1 MTDLAAILDQLDDI
15 RVQTLLRLDGLN
27 QDELDFVPS
36 AGPGE
41 SLEARW
47 SLGEIFMHLAL
58 DEHYL
63 REHIARPLLEGV
75 QPPAGVSFLPPPPP
89 YGTPKDVILFW
100 FDRARTLTRRLVES
114 LPANANLAL
123 KHSGGLKPM
132 NGLEWLEA
140 YGGHEEFHHR
150 QIDALIALVA
160 EMAEP
165 AYA

>member
-15 RVQTLLRLDGLN
+15 RVQTLLRLDNLN
-27 QDELDFVPS
+27 QEELDFVPS
-36 AGPGE
+36 TGPAE
-41 SLEARW
+41 SQEARW

-75 QPPAGVSFLPPPPP
+75 LPPAGVSFLPPPPP

-100 FDRARTLTRRLVES
+100 FDRARTLTRRLVEN
-114 LPANANLAL
+114 LPVGANLML
-123 KHSGGLKPM
+123 KHAGGLKPM

-140 YGGHEEFHHR
+140 YGGHEAFHHR
-150 QIDALIALVA
+150 QIDALIALVP
-160 EMAEP
+160 EP